1 MTEAAQPFGKY
12 PDPDDPTAVTQQAG
26 EKMFRTSMAGM
37 ERVYDLLAQDLREMF
52 GLECLDEHQ
61 SLSNSM

>member
-1 MTEAAQPFGKY
+1 
-12 PDPDDPTAVTQQAG
+12 
-26 EKMFRTSMAGM
+26 MFRTSMAGM